1 MRIRTPLAT
10 ALSLVVLSII
20 PRLAA
25 AQTSTPPRSR
35 YPFPPK
41 PLPVEEEIALAV
53 SAAPAEVSAHADV
66 YVLRGTEFAKVRS
79 GTNGCACM
87 VARDL
92 HEGSLYPLCFDQEGA
107 RTLMLREMRET
118 SLRAGG
124 LSEDEVRKQ
133 VAAAVSSGALPT
145 ATRPTLAYMMSPRQV
160 LFSSSDSSGFRV
172 GAWHPHIMMSKVGMS
187 REQVGMAANS
197 RYVVVQAGGEPG
209 TLHELVVIVP
219 VWSDGKPAPAPRVP

>member
-1 MRIRTPLAT
+1 MRTILAA
-10 ALSLVVLSII
+10 ALGLVVVSTI
-20 PRLAA
+20 PALVA
-25 AQTSTPPRSR
+25 AQTSSAPRSR

-53 SAAPAEVSAHADV
+53 SAAPAEVSANADV
-66 YVLRGTEFAKVRS
+66 HVLRGTEFTKVRS

-118 SLRAGG
+118 SLRASG
-124 LSEDEVRKQ
+124 LTEDEVKSRI
-133 VAAAVSSGALPT
+133 AAEVSSGALPK
-145 ATRPTLAYMMSPRQV
+145 ATRPTLAYMMSPHQV

-187 REQVGMAANS
+187 REQVGFTARS
-197 RYVVVQAGGEPG
+197 RYPVVQAGGEAG
-209 TLHELVVIVP
+209 TLHELVVILP
-219 VWSDGKPAPAPRVP
+219 VWSDGKPAPAPRVAQP